1 MRNDVAERAASAA
14 ASAGSGRAA
23 PAAAAEPAPRVTR
36 HRVRDSIQQMILS
49 GERHPGSKLRQ
60 QELAERF
67 GVAQGVVRE
76 ALLELQGFGL
86 VETIDNR
93 GIFVSRLDKEKILEA
108 FDVRA
113 VHEGLAARLCCERA
127 NRAELRPLTELA
139 EKIFEL
145 GRQKRFDEMGSGDR
159 EFHTRLIHLS
169 GNSMLIRLADNY
181 RALGKFV
188 RANRDPEVVRDEHLA
203 ILKAIDRGRAAEA
216 ERLMKEHV
224 NAARMAVEASMA
236 SGKFEPQWV
245 V

>member
-1 MRNDVAERAASAA
+1 MRNDVAER
-14 ASAGSGRAA
+14 SGGRS
-23 PAAAAEPAPRVTR
+23 PPAEPAQRVTR

-93 GIFVSRLDKEKILEA
+93 GIYVSQLDKSRLLEA
-108 FDVRA
+108 FYVRE

-127 NRAELRPLTELA
+127 TRADIRDLMSIA
-139 EKIFEL
+139 EEIYSL
-145 GRQKRFDEMGSGDR
+145 GAAGKLEEMGSLDR
-159 EFHTRLIHLS
+159 ELHSRLIRLS

-181 RALGKFV
+181 RILGKIV
-188 RANRDPEVVRDEHLA
+188 RADRNIELVRNEHLA
-203 ILKAIDRGRAAEA
+203 ILQKIQDGDAVQA
-216 ERLMKEHV
+216 ERLMQQHV
-224 NAARMAVEASMA
+224 AAARVAVSERLSKGGAIPPLVKEREDA
-236 SGKFEPQWV
+236 
-245 V
+245 